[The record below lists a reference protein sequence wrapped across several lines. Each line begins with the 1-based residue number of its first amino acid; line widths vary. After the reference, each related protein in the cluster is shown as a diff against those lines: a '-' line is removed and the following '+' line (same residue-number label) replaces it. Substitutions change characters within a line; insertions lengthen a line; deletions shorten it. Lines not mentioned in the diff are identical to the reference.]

1 MSQQQSTTAN
11 SIGKPVDRVD
21 GRLKV
26 TGGARYATEYP
37 VERVV
42 HAVFA
47 TSRIA
52 RGRITRINTR
62 SALDA
67 PGVLAVLTHENI
79 PKLARRPEA
88 FAEGGL
94 QAGMSFSPLQDPEI
108 FYAGQH
114 IALVVAE
121 TLEQAEH
128 AATLVDVSYREEKPL
143 VHATD
148 SGARLYEPKA
158 IMGGGVPG
166 RTRRGNPQQAIAAS
180 PVRVEATYTNS
191 TCHHNPMEPSATTAV
206 WNGDV
211 LTLYESTQGVTN
223 TQAVV
228 ARQLGIPRDKVR
240 VITNFLGGGFGCK
253 GTNWPHTS
261 LCAIAARVVNRPV
274 KLALSRQQTFTSHG
288 HREEQTQ
295 KLTLSA
301 TRDGRLTAI
310 VHEKT
315 SPTSFFDDWAEPNGN
330 VINMMYAC
338 PNFETSYKLA
348 RVNLMTSTFMRAP
361 GEAPGMFALESGMD
375 ELAYKLGLDPI
386 EIRLRNHADV
396 DPSNEQ
402 QWSSKSLKQCYARG
416 AELFGWSKRNSQPR
430 SMRDGHI
437 LIGYGMASATYPIY
451 PAKSSARAQVFANGS
466 ARVQSGTTD
475 MGVGTYT
482 IMTQVAADN
491 LGLPV
496 NQVRFELGDTTLPTA
511 PTSGGSVGAGVV
523 SSAVYM
529 ACQALRAKAT
539 SMAIQDKSSPL
550 FGAKPEQL
558 AIENGRLF
566 LRDNRDQGETYAQ
579 LLTRNGLADIAATG
593 DAQYGEGYSS
603 EVGHPESR
611 EPQQGGGGD
620 RTKYSMHAFGAH
632 FCEVRVDETL
642 GQVRVSRWVGVHAGG
657 RILNAKTARSQII
670 GGAVYGI
677 GYALHEATH
686 MDARYGR
693 YVNSNLG
700 EYHVPVNADIPDMTV
715 EFVPEEDRHVN
726 AMGVKGIGEIAMVGV
741 AAAVANAI
749 YHATG
754 KRIRDLPITP
764 DKLL

>member
-1 MSQQQSTTAN
+1 MSQEQSTTAN

-26 TGGARYATEYP
+26 TGGARYAAEYP
-37 VERVV
+37 VEGVV

-52 RGRITRINTR
+52 RGRIRSIDTRPAR
-62 SALDA
+62 RA
-67 PGVLAVLTHENI
+67 PGVLAVLTHENL
-79 PKLARRPEA
+79 PKLTRQPMA
-88 FAEGGL
+88 FGEGGS
-94 QAGMSFSPLQDPEI
+94 QAGMSFSPLQGAEI

-114 IALVVAE
+114 IAIVVAE
-121 TLEQAEH
+121 TLEQAEY
-128 AATLVDVSYREEKPL
+128 AATLVDLSYREEKPL
-143 VHATD
+143 VHVGDPGT
-148 SGARLYEPKA
+148 RLYVPKA

-166 RTRRGNPQQAIAAS
+166 RTRRGAPQRAFATA

-191 TCHHNPMEPSATTAV
+191 TCHHNPMEPSATIAA
-206 WNGDV
+206 WDGNV
-211 LTLYESTQGVTN
+211 LTLYESTQGITN
-223 TQAVV
+223 TQTVV

-240 VITNFLGGGFGCK
+240 VVTHFLGGGFGCK

-261 LCAIAARVVNRPV
+261 LCAIAARVVGRPV

-295 KLTLSA
+295 KLSLGA
-301 TRDGRLTAI
+301 TREGRLTAI

-361 GEAPGMFALESGMD
+361 GEAPGMFALESAMD

-396 DPSNEQ
+396 DPSNGQ
-402 QWSSKSLKQCYARG
+402 PWSSKSLKQCYARG
-416 AELFGWSKRNSQPR
+416 AELFGWGKRNSQPR
-430 SMRDGHI
+430 SMRDGSI
-437 LIGYGMASATYPIY
+437 LIGYGMASATYPVY
-451 PAKSSARAQVFANGS
+451 PAKSSARARVFADGS

-491 LGLPV
+491 LGLPIE
-496 NQVRFELGDTTLPTA
+496 QVRFELGDTTLPTA

-523 SSAVYM
+523 SSAVYV
-529 ACQALRAKAT
+529 ACQNLRARAIEA
-539 SMAIQDKSSPL
+539 AIQDRRSPL
-550 FGAKPEQL
+550 FGTKPEQI
-558 AIENGRLF
+558 AVENGRLF
-566 LRDNRDQGETYAQ
+566 LSDNRDKGETYAQ
-579 LLTRNGLADIAATG
+579 LLSRNGLTDMEATG
-593 DAQYGEGYSS
+593 NAQYGEGYSS
-603 EVGHPESR
+603 EASHPESR
-611 EPQQGGGGD
+611 EPQQGRDGN

-632 FCEVRVDETL
+632 FCEVRVDEAL

-686 MDARYGR
+686 MDARYAR
-693 YVNSNLG
+693 YVNPNLG

>member
-1 MSQQQSTTAN
+1 MSQDQSTTTN

-26 TGGARYATEYP
+26 TGGARYATEYS
-37 VERVV
+37 VEGVV
-42 HAVFA
+42 HAVFT

-79 PKLARRPEA
+79 PKLAHRPEA

-94 QAGMSFSPLQDPEI
+94 QAGMSFSPLQSPEI

-128 AATLVDVSYREEKPL
+128 AAILVDVSYREEKPL

-191 TCHHNPMEPSATTAV
+191 TCHHNTMEPSATTAV

-228 ARQLGIPRDKVR
+228 ARQLDIPKDKVR

-261 LCAIAARVVNRPV
+261 LCAIAARVVNRSV

-361 GEAPGMFALESGMD
+361 GEAPGMFALE
-375 ELAYKLGLDPI
+375 
-386 EIRLRNHADV
+386 
-396 DPSNEQ
+396 
-402 QWSSKSLKQCYARG
+402 
-416 AELFGWSKRNSQPR
+416 
-430 SMRDGHI
+430 
-437 LIGYGMASATYPIY
+437 
-451 PAKSSARAQVFANGS
+451 
-466 ARVQSGTTD
+466 
-475 MGVGTYT
+475 
-482 IMTQVAADN
+482 
-491 LGLPV
+491 
-496 NQVRFELGDTTLPTA
+496 
-511 PTSGGSVGAGVV
+511 
-523 SSAVYM
+523 
-529 ACQALRAKAT
+529 
-539 SMAIQDKSSPL
+539 
-550 FGAKPEQL
+550 
-558 AIENGRLF
+558 
-566 LRDNRDQGETYAQ
+566 
-579 LLTRNGLADIAATG
+579 
-593 DAQYGEGYSS
+593 
-603 EVGHPESR
+603 
-611 EPQQGGGGD
+611 
-620 RTKYSMHAFGAH
+620 
-632 FCEVRVDETL
+632 
-642 GQVRVSRWVGVHAGG
+642 
-657 RILNAKTARSQII
+657 
-670 GGAVYGI
+670 
-677 GYALHEATH
+677 
-686 MDARYGR
+686 
-693 YVNSNLG
+693 
-700 EYHVPVNADIPDMTV
+700 
-715 EFVPEEDRHVN
+715 
-726 AMGVKGIGEIAMVGV
+726 
-741 AAAVANAI
+741 
-749 YHATG
+749 
-754 KRIRDLPITP
+754 
-764 DKLL
+764 

>member
-1 MSQQQSTTAN
+1 MRREQSTTAN
-11 SIGKPVDRVD
+11 IIGKPVDRVD

-26 TGGARYATEYP
+26 TGGARYSAEIP
-37 VERVV
+37 VEGVV

-52 RGRITRINTR
+52 RGRIRSIETRAAR
-62 SALDA
+62 RA

-79 PKLARRPEA
+79 PKLAQQPKA
-88 FAEGGL
+88 FGEGGS
-94 QAGMSFSPLQDPEI
+94 QAGMSFSPLQGPEI
-108 FYAGQH
+108 FYTGQH
-114 IALVVAE
+114 IAIVVAE

-143 VHATD
+143 VHAGD
-148 SGARLYEPKA
+148 PGARLYEPKA

-166 RTRRGNPQQAIAAS
+166 RTRRGDPQREIAVA
-180 PVRVEATYTNS
+180 PVRVEATYTHS
-191 TCHHNPMEPSATTAV
+191 TCHHNTMEPSATIAS
-206 WNGDV
+206 WDAQV
-211 LTLYESTQGVTN
+211 LTLYESTQGISN
-223 TQAVV
+223 TQTVV
-228 ARQLGIPRDKVR
+228 ARQLGIPRDNVR
-240 VITNFLGGGFGCK
+240 VVTHFLGGGFGCK

-261 LCAIAARVVNRPV
+261 LCAIAAHVVGRPV
-274 KLALSRQQTFTSHG
+274 KLVLSRQQTFTSHG

-295 KLTLSA
+295 KLVLGA

-310 VHEKT
+310 VYEKT

-361 GEAPGMFALESGMD
+361 GEAPGMFALESAMD
-375 ELAYKLGLDPI
+375 ELAYKLDLDPI

-396 DPSNEQ
+396 DPSNGQ
-402 QWSSKSLKQCYARG
+402 PWSSKSLKQCYARG
-416 AELFGWSKRNSQPR
+416 AELFGWSKRNPQPR
-430 SMRDGHI
+430 SMRDGRI
-437 LIGYGMASATYPIY
+437 LIGLGMASATYPVY
-451 PAKSSARAQVFANGS
+451 PAKSTARARVFADGR
-466 ARVQSGTTD
+466 AQVQSGTTD

-482 IMTQVAADN
+482 IMTQVAADT

-496 NQVRFELGDTTLPTA
+496 EQVRFELGDTDLPTA

-523 SSAVYM
+523 SSAVYV
-529 ACQALRAKAT
+529 ACQALRARVIEA
-539 SMAIQDKSSPL
+539 AVQDRRSPL
-550 FGAKPEQL
+550 FDAKPEQI

-566 LRDNRDQGETYAQ
+566 LRDNRDKGETYGQ
-579 LLTRNGLADIAATG
+579 LLTRNGLVDMEATG
-593 DAQYGEGYSS
+593 NAQYGEGYSS

-620 RTKYSMHAFGAH
+620 RTKHSMHAFGAH
-632 FCEVRVDETL
+632 FCEVRVDEAL
-642 GQVRVSRWVGVHAGG
+642 GQMRVSRWVGVHAGG

-686 MDARYGR
+686 IDARYGR
-693 YVNSNLG
+693 YVNPNLG

-741 AAAVANAI
+741 AAAVANAVF
-749 YHATG
+749 HATG
-754 KRIRDLPITP
+754 KRIRDLPITL